1 MKLIQFML
9 FASGGLAS
17 EVPHCTIVENAALSG
32 NLKYLIHCEI
42 IEQSLKTKQIFH
54 RGTGE

>member
-42 IEQSLKTKQIFH
+42 IEQSLKTK
-54 RGTGE
+54 